1 MKISKTTWWIIAVA
15 GAIGLTG
22 GGYLIYRSKRPKT
35 DKYGR
40 QKHQDKGTITG
51 GVQTSRGSG
60 QALTEP
66 NWSNPYDMNYQ
77 NDVQAWVTPKKLR
90 LLTRSQAETYAKQL
104 KAAKGGAWYKNDDEK
119 AVEGVFAK
127 KLRDKV
133 AVASL
138 SRAFWKLYK
147 KDMWQHLSSF
157 LSHKEMERYVH
168 APVRKLP
175 NYRTLN

>member
-1 MKISKTTWWIIAVA
+1 MKIPKTVWWIISVA
-15 GAIGLTG
+15 GAIGIG
-22 GGYLIYRSKRPKT
+22 VGGYSIYKRKRPKT

-40 QKHQDKGTITG
+40 REDNGAIAG

-77 NDVQAWVTPKKLR
+77 NDVQAWIAPKKLR
-90 LLTRSQAETYAKQL
+90 LLTRSEAEGYAKQL

-157 LSHKEMERYVH
+157 LSRSEMEQYVH
-168 APVRKLP
+168 GPVRKLP

>member
-1 MKISKTTWWIIAVA
+1 MGVA
-15 GAIGLTG
+15 GAIGIG
-22 GGYLIYRSKRPKT
+22 VGGYSIYKRKRPKT

-40 QKHQDKGTITG
+40 EKHKDKGTIAG

-66 NWSNPYDMNYQ
+66 NWRNPYDMNYQ
-77 NDVQAWVTPKKLR
+77 KDVQEWIAPKKLR
-90 LLTRSQAETYAKQL
+90 LLTRSEAETYAKQL
-104 KAAKGGAWYKNDDEK
+104 KAAKGGAWYKDDDED
-119 AVEGVFAK
+119 AVAGVFAK

-138 SRAFWKLYK
+138 SRAFWDLYK
-147 KDMWQHLSSF
+147 KDMWQHLSNF